1 MKIHKDPNADVK
13 DLQRLCEVC
22 HQGLRDPL
30 VYYCQQKFKFQ
41 FVVPSTTWDLLSCD
55 FQNESKVVP
64 DIIYQIGE
72 SFLWHAQEKE
82 D

>member
-13 DLQRLCEVC
+13 DLQRLCEVY

-30 VYYCQQKFKFQ
+30 VYYCQQKYKFQ
-41 FVVPSTTWDLLSCD
+41 FVEPSTRWDLLGCD

-64 DIIYQIGE
+64 DIIIYI
-72 SFLWHAQEKE
+72 LRYTH
-82 D
+82 

>member
-1 MKIHKDPNADVK
+1 MLLSTEMQVSI
-13 DLQRLCEVC
+13 
-22 HQGLRDPL
+22 
-30 VYYCQQKFKFQ
+30 
-41 FVVPSTTWDLLSCD
+41 VVPSTTWDLLSCD